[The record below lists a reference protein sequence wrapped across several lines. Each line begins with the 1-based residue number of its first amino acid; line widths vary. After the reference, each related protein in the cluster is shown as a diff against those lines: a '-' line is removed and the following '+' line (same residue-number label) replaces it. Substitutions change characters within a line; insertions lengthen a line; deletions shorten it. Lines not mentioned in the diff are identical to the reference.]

1 MTGPVLP
8 GAAED
13 AAEVP
18 RPRTGELPLPPAAAP
33 ASPEGAQLGEELK
46 DAYWATWDGAA
57 ARASLRTIFGRLPA
71 IVRRVLVMAWG
82 ADARAT
88 AAVIVMQLGSA
99 AMAAFGLL
107 ASIGVLQALFAQGA
121 TPHRIRT
128 AVPSLLLVA
137 GLLMAR
143 AVLDTG
149 VTFYQARL
157 TPKVRR
163 IVETEFLHL
172 TAHVRLEAVDDADWS
187 DDSYR
192 ANDRGL
198 FYARESITQ
207 ILELASALLSLAG
220 AASVLTFLHPL
231 LLPLLIASVIPQGL
245 ASVRSARLRFLSQVR
260 YSTLQRRMRL
270 ITWLLLDQTSA
281 PELRSSTAQ
290 PALLAEHERI
300 AVAIEEEDTRLGRA
314 EARTALVGRAIGGAA
329 TGLTYAA
336 LAWMTIA
343 GWLPLASGGG
353 AVLAVRAAQSTL
365 TRIVLATHVV
375 YEHAL
380 WVTDLM
386 AFLDKCRTLMP
397 RSTGRSLA
405 PRVGTVTVDNV
416 TFSYPD
422 AARPALNG
430 VSLRLHAGS
439 TVAFVGANGSGK
451 STLSKL
457 LAGLYEPAS
466 GAIRW
471 DDTDVMEVDAESV
484 QAQVAMVL
492 QDPVEWPLS
501 ALANITI
508 SAGTIT
514 EADPQRAHQAAVDAG
529 ADTVIADLPRQWA
542 TPLSRRFKDGQQLS
556 GGNWAKFAVARGLY
570 KDAALL
576 LLDEPTASMDPRAEH
591 AVYTAVLRGR
601 RRKDRI
607 TVLISHRLASV
618 IECDHIYVFRDGR
631 IIEDGTHTALM
642 TAGGEYAAMFTLQ
655 AAAYRTEPAT
665 TSRGEEDRV

>member
-1 MTGPVLP
+1 
-8 GAAED
+8 
-13 AAEVP
+13 
-18 RPRTGELPLPPAAAP
+18 
-33 ASPEGAQLGEELK
+33 
-46 DAYWATWDGAA
+46 
-57 ARASLRTIFGRLPA
+57 
-71 IVRRVLVMAWG
+71 MAWR

-88 AAVIVMQLGSA
+88 AAVIVLQLGSA

-121 TPHRIRT
+121 TPDRIRA
-128 AVPSLLLVA
+128 AVPSLVLVA

-198 FYARESITQ
+198 YYARESITQ
-207 ILELASALLSLAG
+207 ILELASALLSLVG

-270 ITWLLLDQTSA
+270 FTWLLLDQTSA

-314 EARTALVGRAIGGAA
+314 EARTALLGRAIGGIA

-353 AVLAVRAAQSTL
+353 AVLAIRAAQSTL

-386 AFLDKCRTLMP
+386 TFLDKCRTLMP
-397 RSTGRSLA
+397 RSTGRVLA
-405 PRVGTVTVDNV
+405 SQVGTITVDNV
-416 TFSYPD
+416 TFTYPD
-422 AARPALNG
+422 AAKPALKG
-430 VSLRLHAGS
+430 VSMRLHAGS

-471 DDTDVMEVDAESV
+471 DGTDVMEVDAESV

-508 SAGTIT
+508 STGTIT

-529 ADTVIADLPRQWA
+529 ADAVIADLPRQWA

-618 IECDHIYVFRDGR
+618 IECDHIYVFRDGHV
-631 IIEDGTHTALM
+631 IEDGTHTSLM
-642 TAGGEYAAMFTLQ
+642 AAGGEYAAMFTLQ
-655 AAAYRTEPAT
+655 AAAYQSEPA
-665 TSRGEEDRV
+665 V